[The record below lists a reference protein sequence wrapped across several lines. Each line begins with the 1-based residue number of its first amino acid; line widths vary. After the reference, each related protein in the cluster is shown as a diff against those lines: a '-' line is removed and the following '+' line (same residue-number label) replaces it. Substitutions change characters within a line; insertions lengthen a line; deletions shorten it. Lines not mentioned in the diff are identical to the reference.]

1 MIATED
7 LDPALRVRDSRYSL
21 LRLRLN
27 IRTEPEHAKCF
38 VAFKYRLK
46 YTQTIYAHPLPY
58 KGRVQIVCVQFQ

>member
-7 LDPALRVRDSRYSL
+7 LDPALRVRDSRYSQ

-27 IRTEPEHAKCF
+27 ISRARKMFCSIQISLDE
-38 VAFKYRLK
+38 